1 MPVCQF
7 LAGFTVR
14 ENMQLNET
22 AMYFQIIHQGPILQ
36 GVSNARAVQ
45 PLASYKVLL
54 GCPITG
60 DSTVQKRNFYA
71 SAMEF
76 N

>member
-7 LAGFTVR
+7 HAGFTVR

-22 AMYFQIIHQGPILQ
+22 AMYFEIIHQGPILQ

-45 PLASYKVLL
+45 PLASYKVLM
-54 GCPITG
+54 G
-60 DSTVQKRNFYA
+60 DPHCCLNDTKESST
-71 SAMEF
+71 EF
-76 N
+76 I